1 MESIIGT
8 VAVIAGLGLTGAVLL
23 LVVSKA
29 LGVKED
35 GRLAYLVGILPGVN
49 CGSCGFAGC
58 EAYAKALLEDGAAA
72 NACTVGGDV
81 VSAEVAAF
89 LGVEAQ
95 SPVARKA
102 IVSCQGSSQHI
113 NPHFEFEGVQSC
125 RVFSTL
131 FFSSR
136 SCPFG
141 CLGFGDCVAL
151 CEFGAISI
159 TEDIASVDQALC
171 IGCGKCISVC
181 PRGVISMH
189 EQRGSDLISIVTCK
203 NTMNPKQTREV
214 CSIGCIG
221 CQKCARACPVQAITV
236 TDNLA
241 SINSRLCIGCGTCVD
256 ICPTGAIS
264 PLQFR

>member
-1 MESIIGT
+1 MESIIAT
-8 VAVIAGLGLTGAVLL
+8 VVVIAVLGLIGAILL
-23 LVVSKA
+23 LAVSKT

-49 CGSCGFAGC
+49 CGSCGFPGC
-58 EAYAKALLEDGAAA
+58 ESYAKALLEADAAP

-81 VSAEVAAF
+81 VAEEVAAF

-102 IVSCQGSSQHI
+102 IVSCKGSSQHI

-131 FFSSR
+131 FYSSL

-159 TEDIASVDQALC
+159 TDDIASVDQALC

-189 EQRGSDLISIVTCK
+189 EQRGSELISIVTCK
-203 NTMNPKQTREV
+203 NTMNPKKTREV

-221 CQKCARACPVQAITV
+221 CQKCVKECPVQAITV

-241 SINSRLCIGCGTCVD
+241 SIDSRRCIGCGTCVST
-256 ICPTGAIS
+256 CPTSAIS
-264 PLQFR
+264 PLHFR